1 METSENASF
10 SMETP
15 KTESF
20 ENATTTIYTTSSVS
34 KRVRTKEMKTNE
46 NGVMETPP
54 FSYQALFLRSWRKRS
69 NGNASRSSENGAI

>member
-20 ENATTTIYTTSSVS
+20 ENAKTTIYTTSSVS

-46 NGVMETPP
+46 NGVMEIPP
-54 FSYQALFLRSWRKRS
+54 FSCQALLAKM
-69 NGNASRSSENGAI
+69 E